1 MEIETIKEKV
11 KQFILDEFLPGENPE
26 ALNDSTN
33 LINDGILDSIA
44 SLKLVSFIEKQF
56 SVKVEAHEV
65 NVDHLNR
72 LPQIADLV
80 VSKLD

>member
-1 MEIETIKEKV
+1 MEIETVKEKV

-26 ALNDSTN
+26 ALNDSTK
-33 LINDGILDSIA
+33 LITDGILDSIA
-44 SLKLVSFIEKQF
+44 SLKLVSFLEEQF

-65 NVDHLNR
+65 NADHLNR

-80 VSKLD
+80 LSKLD